1 MTTTVVGQANP
12 TLLSQQASAIANAT
26 MTPVS
31 SQGFVFYA
39 GFNGTM
45 NSNNPATSND
55 QVTSA
60 VASLVQQ
67 IQDANPPG
75 PNSNVFAKEYDGVGT
90 PTTGGLA
97 AAISPTAQA
106 TATAKQAYLDFQT
119 QAAQWLD
126 NNPGGD
132 VSVMLSTFS
141 RGSVAGAI
149 FAQMVWENGVP
160 NPIAGQPPLIPSGQV
175 GFAPSLI
182 ISPVDTGAT
191 GNLTFPPGFQ
201 GTVIEVGA

>member
-1 MTTTVVGQANP
+1 MTTTVGQANP
-12 TLLSQQASAIANAT
+12 TLLNQQASNIANAT

-60 VASLVQQ
+60 VASLVKQVK
-67 IQDANPPG
+67 DGNTNNP
-75 PNSNVFAKEYDGVGT
+75 NVFAQEYDGVGT

-106 TATAKQAYLDFQT
+106 TATALQAYSDFQL
-119 QAAQWLD
+119 QASQWLD
-126 NNPGGD
+126 KNPGGD

-149 FAQMVWENGVP
+149 FSQMVWANGVTDP
-160 NPIAGQPPLIPSGQV
+160 RTGQLMIPPGQV